1 MRKFRTLSVFLTA
14 ILLWNIPNLAFA
26 VYRDDGDE
34 PGEQLA
40 GATIVLVF
48 IGIPVLVGVVISI
61 LVLAPNWFKKNT
73 REFSNLAPKD
83 PLFINDDSNRK
94 AISN

>member
-1 MRKFRTLSVFLTA
+1 MMRKFRTLSVFLTA

-83 PLFINDDSNRK
+83 PLFINDD
-94 AISN
+94 